1 MNNHGG
7 YLPSQGAGPVLPF
20 DPSGRLPA
28 HTGLTDVAFGRPV
41 KSESRFDV
49 NEIWRIL
56 AKWWWLITAIAVTC
70 LLAAIVIS
78 LLITPVYRAQSTI
91 EVNPEGVQ
99 VVGKGIGDIEPTAS
113 DDRAFLNTQ
122 AGLLKSRSLAERV
135 ARSTNLAND
144 ENFVS
149 QDLPRPVRETAVAGM
164 VMGSVNIAPQRD
176 SRLIGITI
184 EGTNPE
190 LTATLANAYA
200 DNFIQQNM
208 ERRYEATSYARN
220 FLQQRIAAVKTK
232 LEESERALVAYAQK
246 QGIITLAVDT
256 GGAGSVRQ
264 EQSIDAAT
272 LIQNN
277 NALAQ
282 ARSDRIAAEGRY
294 RQASGAQARSA
305 GITDPTVQ
313 ALQQQRSALEA
324 QYQQKLALFRP
335 EFPEMVQLRNQI
347 DTLAKEIATQRQAAS
362 GSAAGN
368 LQADYQAAVAR
379 ERALEAKVDQNKAAL
394 MDLRER
400 SIQYTI
406 LQRDVDT
413 QRSLYDALLQRFKEV
428 GVAGGVGANVVSVVD
443 RAQVPGG
450 PFKPNLPLNIA
461 LGLFIGLL
469 LGLGTAF
476 AIEWIDDTIKTPDDL
491 AAKLG
496 LASLGVIPGVGKG
509 LAVRE
514 QLEDPRSQ
522 VSEAYQSVRTALQFS
537 TDHGVPRSLLVTST
551 RASEGKSSTAL
562 ALAQTLASLG
572 SSVLLVDADLR
583 KPTFRG
589 PSSTSQGLSSL
600 LAGSDKVA
608 ECVHPTQMERLF
620 LLPAGPIPPN
630 PAELLAS
637 SRFREILTEALT
649 RFDHIII
656 DSPPVLGLADAP
668 MLASST
674 EGTLMVIE
682 AGAIRRAAALNAVNR
697 LRASEAR
704 LMGAILTKFNAL
716 KVGYGYGYGYGYGE
730 DAYAYRE
737 GDEPKKQIEL
747 LKSS

>member
-7 YLPSQGAGPVLPF
+7 YLPNQGAVMPF

-28 HTGLTDVAFGRPV
+28 HTGLTDVAFGRPA
-41 KSESRFDV
+41 KSDSRFDI
-49 NEIWRIL
+49 NEIWRIV
-56 AKWWWLITAIAVTC
+56 AKWWWLITGIAVAC

-78 LLITPVYRAQSTI
+78 LMITPLYRAQATI

-99 VVGKGIGDIEPTAS
+99 VVDQKMGEVQPSQGNSRE
-113 DDRAFLNTQ
+113 FLNTQ
-122 AGLLKSRSLAERV
+122 VGLLKSRSLAERV
-135 ARSTNLAND
+135 ARSTNLANNEALFD
-144 ENFVS
+144 
-149 QDLPRPVRETAVAGM
+149 QDLPRQAREGAAAGM
-164 VMGSVNIAPQRD
+164 VQGSVTVAPQRD
-176 SRLIGITI
+176 SALIQIAV
-184 EGTNPE
+184 EGANPE
-190 LTATLANAYA
+190 LTARLANAYA
-200 DNFIQQNM
+200 DNFIQSNM

-232 LEESERALVAYAQK
+232 LEQSERQLVAYAQK
-246 QGIITLAVDT
+246 QGIITLSVDT
-256 GGAGSVRQ
+256 GGTGSVRQ

-272 LIQNN
+272 LIQTN
-277 NALAQ
+277 NALSA
-282 ARSDRIAAEGRY
+282 AKSDRIAAEQRF
-294 RQASGAQARSA
+294 RQAAGAQSQVAAIS
-305 GITDPTVQ
+305 DPTVQ
-313 ALQQQRSALEA
+313 GLGQQRATLEA
-324 QYQQKLALFRP
+324 EYQQKLALYKP
-335 EFPEMVQLRNQI
+335 DFPEMVQLRSRI
-347 DTLAKEIATQRQAAS
+347 DSLGKEIARQRSSVS
-362 GSAAGN
+362 GSTSGS
-368 LQADYQAAVAR
+368 LRADYQAALAR
-379 ERALEAKVDQNKAAL
+379 ENALQAKVNEGKAGL
-394 MDLRER
+394 MALRER

-406 LQRDVDT
+406 LQREVDT
-413 QRSLYDALLQRFKEV
+413 NRSLYDALLQRFKEV

-450 PFKPNLPLNIA
+450 PFKPNLPLNIM
-461 LGLFIGLL
+461 IGLCIGL
-469 LGLGTAF
+469 MLGLGTAF
-476 AIEWIDDTIKTPDDL
+476 SIEWIDDTIKTPDDL
-491 AAKLG
+491 GTKLG

-572 SSVLLVDADLR
+572 ASVLLIDADLR

-620 LLPAGPIPPN
+620 LLPSGPIPPN

-637 SRFREILTEALT
+637 GRFKEILDEALQ

-697 LRASEAR
+697 LRASDAR

-716 KVGYGYGYGYGYGE
+716 KVGYGYGYGYGD

-737 GDEPKKQIEL
+737 GDSPKKQIEL
-747 LKSS
+747 LKG

>member
-1 MNNHGG
+1 M
-7 YLPSQGAGPVLPF
+7 PF

-28 HTGLTDVAFGRPV
+28 HTGLTDVAFGRPA
-41 KSESRFDV
+41 KSESRFDI
-49 NEIWRIL
+49 NEIWRIV
-56 AKWWWLITAIAVTC
+56 AKWWWLITGIAIAC

-78 LLITPVYRAQSTI
+78 LMITPLYRAQATI
-91 EVNPEGVQ
+91 EVNPEGVE
-99 VVGKGIGDIEPTAS
+99 VVGKEIGEVQPS
-113 DDRAFLNTQ
+113 QSNSREFLNTQ
-122 AGLLKSRSLAERV
+122 VGLLKSRSLAERV
-135 ARSTNLAND
+135 ARSTNIAND
-144 ENFVS
+144 AAMFDQE
-149 QDLPRPVRETAVAGM
+149 QPRQAREAAAAGM
-164 VMGSVNIAPQRD
+164 VQGSVAIAPQRD
-176 SRLIGITI
+176 SSLIAIAV
-184 EGTNPE
+184 EGPNPE
-190 LTATLANAYA
+190 LTAKLANAYA
-200 DNFIQQNM
+200 DNFIQSNM

-220 FLQQRIAAVKTK
+220 FLQQRIAAVKTR
-232 LEESERALVAYAQK
+232 LEQSERQLVAYAQK
-246 QGIITLAVDT
+246 QGIITLSVDS
-256 GGAGSVRQ
+256 GGTGSVRQ

-272 LIQNN
+272 LVQTN
-277 NALAQ
+277 NALSA
-282 ARSDRIAAEGRY
+282 ARSDRIAAEQRY
-294 RQASGAQARSA
+294 RQGAGAQSNVAAIS
-305 GITDPTVQ
+305 DPTVQ
-313 ALQQQRSALEA
+313 GLGQQRAALEA
-324 QYQQKLALFRP
+324 QYQQKLALFKP
-335 EFPEMVQLRNQI
+335 DFPEMVQLRSQI
-347 DTLAKEIATQRQAAS
+347 DSLAKEIARQRSSVS
-362 GSAAGN
+362 GSTSN
-368 LQADYQAAVAR
+368 SLRADYQAALAR
-379 ERALEAKVDQNKAAL
+379 ENELQGKVNEGKAGLLA
-394 MDLRER
+394 LRER

-406 LQRDVDT
+406 LQREVDT
-413 QRSLYDALLQRFKEV
+413 NRSLYDALLQRFKEV

-450 PFKPNLPLNIA
+450 PFKPNLPLNIMI
-461 LGLFIGLL
+461 GLAVGLL

-476 AIEWIDDTIKTPDDL
+476 SIEWIDDTIKTPDDVGT
-491 AAKLG
+491 KLG

-572 SSVLLVDADLR
+572 ASVLLIDADLR

-600 LAGSDKVA
+600 LAGSEKVA

-620 LLPAGPIPPN
+620 LLPSGPIPPN

-637 SRFREILTEALT
+637 GRFKEILVEALAK
-649 RFDHIII
+649 FDHIII

-737 GDEPKKQIEL
+737 GDSPKKQIEL
-747 LKSS
+747 LKS

>member
-7 YLPSQGAGPVLPF
+7 YLPNQGGVLPF

-28 HTGLTDVAFGRPV
+28 HTGLTEVALGGRPV
-41 KSESRFDV
+41 KTESRFDI
-49 NEIWRIL
+49 NEIWRVV
-56 AKWWWLITAIAVTC
+56 AKWWWLITGIAIAC

-78 LLITPVYRAQSTI
+78 LMITPLYRAEATI
-91 EVNPEGVQ
+91 EVNPEGVE
-99 VVGKGIGDIEPTAS
+99 VVGKEIGDVQPSQGNSRE
-113 DDRAFLNTQ
+113 FLNTQ
-122 AGLLKSRSLAERV
+122 VGLLKSRSLAERV
-135 ARSTNLAND
+135 ARSTNVANNEALFD
-144 ENFVS
+144 
-149 QDLPRPVRETAVAGM
+149 QDTPRQAREAAAAGM
-164 VMGSVNIAPQRD
+164 VLSSVTVATQRD
-176 SRLIGITI
+176 SSLIAIAV
-184 EGTNPE
+184 EGPDPE
-190 LTATLANAYA
+190 LTARLANAYA
-200 DNFIQQNM
+200 DNFIQSNM

-220 FLQQRIAAVKTK
+220 FLQQRIAAVKGR
-232 LEESERALVAYAQK
+232 LEQSERQLVDYAQK

-272 LIQNN
+272 LVQTN
-277 NALAQ
+277 NALSA
-282 ARSDRIAAEGRY
+282 AKSDRIAAEQRF
-294 RQASGAQARSA
+294 RQASGAQSRAAVIS
-305 GITDPTVQ
+305 DPTIQ
-313 ALQQQRSALEA
+313 TLSQQRAALEA
-324 QYQQKLALFRP
+324 QYQQKLALFKP
-335 EFPEMVQLRNQI
+335 DFPEMVQLRSQI
-347 DTLAKEIATQRQAAS
+347 DSLAREIARHRSSVAGSAS
-362 GSAAGN
+362 GS
-368 LQADYQAAVAR
+368 LQADYQAALAR
-379 ERALEAKVDQNKAAL
+379 ENALQAKVNEGKAGLLA
-394 MDLRER
+394 LRER

-406 LQRDVDT
+406 LQREVDT
-413 QRSLYDALLQRFKEV
+413 NRSLYDALLQRFKEV

-450 PFKPNLPLNIA
+450 PFKPNLPLNIM
-461 LGLFIGLL
+461 IGLCIGIL

-476 AIEWIDDTIKTPDDL
+476 SIEWIDDTIKTPDDVGT
-491 AAKLG
+491 KLG

-572 SSVLLVDADLR
+572 ASVLLIDADLR

-589 PSSTSQGLSSL
+589 PSSTSHGLSSL

-608 ECVHPTQMERLF
+608 DCVHPTQMERLF
-620 LLPAGPIPPN
+620 LLPSGPIPPN

-637 SRFREILTEALT
+637 GRFKDILEEALT
-649 RFDHIII
+649 RFDHIIV

-668 MLASST
+668 MLASIT

-682 AGAIRRAAALNAVNR
+682 AGAIRRAAALNSVNR

-737 GDEPKKQIEL
+737 GDSPKKQIEL
-747 LKSS
+747 LKS

>member
-1 MNNHGG
+1 M
-7 YLPSQGAGPVLPF
+7 PF

-28 HTGLTDVAFGRPV
+28 HSGLTEVAFGGRPT
-41 KSESRFDV
+41 KSESRFDI
-49 NEIWRIL
+49 NEIWRIV
-56 AKWWWLITAIAVTC
+56 AKWWWLITGIAVAC

-78 LLITPVYRAQSTI
+78 LMITPLYRAQATI
-91 EVNPEGVQ
+91 EVNPEGVE
-99 VVGKGIGDIEPTAS
+99 VVGKEIGEVQPTQV
-113 DDRAFLNTQ
+113 DGRGFLNTQ
-122 AGLLKSRSLAERV
+122 VGLLKSRSLAERV
-135 ARSTNLAND
+135 ARSTNVAND
-144 ENFVS
+144 EAMFD
-149 QDLPRPVRETAVAGM
+149 QDLPRQAREAAAAGM
-164 VMGSVNIAPQRD
+164 VQGSVTIVPQRE
-176 SRLIGITI
+176 SSLIAIAV
-184 EGTNPE
+184 EGPNPE
-190 LTATLANAYA
+190 LASRLANAYA
-200 DNFIQQNM
+200 DNFIQSNM

-220 FLQQRIAAVKTK
+220 FLQQRIAAVKTR
-232 LEESERALVAYAQK
+232 LEQSERQLVAYAK
-246 QGIITLAVDT
+246 AQGILTLAVDT
-256 GGAGSVRQ
+256 GGTGSVRQ

-272 LIQNN
+272 LIQTN
-277 NALAQ
+277 NALSA
-282 ARSDRIAAEGRY
+282 AKSDRIAAEQRF
-294 RQASGAQARSA
+294 RQAAGAQSQVAAIS
-305 GITDPTVQ
+305 DPTVQ
-313 ALQQQRSALEA
+313 GLGQQRAQLEA
-324 QYQQKLALFRP
+324 QYQQKLALFKP
-335 EFPEMVQLRNQI
+335 DFPEMVQLRNQI
-347 DTLAKEIATQRQAAS
+347 DSLGKEIARQRSSVS
-362 GSAAGN
+362 GSTSNN
-368 LQADYQAAVAR
+368 LRAEYQAALAR
-379 ERALEAKVDQNKAAL
+379 ENALQAKVNEGKAGL
-394 MDLRER
+394 MALRER

-406 LQRDVDT
+406 LQREVDT
-413 QRSLYDALLQRFKEV
+413 NRSLYDALLQRFKEV

-443 RAQVPGG
+443 RAQVPGA
-450 PFKPNLPLNIA
+450 PFKPNLPLNIM
-461 LGLFIGLL
+461 IGLCIGL
-469 LGLGTAF
+469 VLGLGTAF
-476 AIEWIDDTIKTPDDL
+476 SIEWIDDTIKTPDDL
-491 AAKLG
+491 GTKLG

-509 LAVRE
+509 LTVRE

-562 ALAQTLASLG
+562 ALAQTLAGLG

-589 PSSTSQGLSSL
+589 PTSTSQGLSSL

-620 LLPAGPIPPN
+620 LLPSGPIPPN

-637 SRFREILTEALT
+637 SRFREILDEALLK
-649 RFDHIII
+649 FDHIII

-737 GDEPKKQIEL
+737 GDSPKKQIEL
-747 LKSS
+747 LKS

>member
-7 YLPSQGAGPVLPF
+7 YLPNQGAVMPF

-28 HTGLTDVAFGRPV
+28 HTGLTDVAFGRPA
-41 KSESRFDV
+41 KSDSRFDI
-49 NEIWRIL
+49 NEIWRIV
-56 AKWWWLITAIAVTC
+56 AKWWWLITGIAIAC

-78 LLITPVYRAQSTI
+78 LMITPQYRAQATI

-99 VVGKGIGDIEPTAS
+99 VVGKEMGEVQPNQMNN
-113 DDRAFLNTQ
+113 REFLNTQ
-122 AGLLKSRSLAERV
+122 VGLLKSRSLAERV
-135 ARSTNLAND
+135 ARSTNIAND
-144 ENFVS
+144 PAVIDQEIAARQARESAAARIVQSSVS
-149 QDLPRPVRETAVAGM
+149 IELMRE
-164 VMGSVNIAPQRD
+164 S
-176 SRLIGITI
+176 SLIGIAV
-184 EGTNPE
+184 EAPDPE
-190 LTATLANAYA
+190 LAAKLANAYA
-200 DNFIQQNM
+200 DNFIQSNM

-220 FLQQRIAAVKTK
+220 FLQQRIAAVKAR
-232 LEESERALVAYAQK
+232 LEQSERQLVAYAK
-246 QGIITLAVDT
+246 AQGILTLAVDS
-256 GGAGSVRQ
+256 GGTGSVRQ

-272 LIQNN
+272 LIQTN

-282 ARSDRIAAEGRY
+282 AKSDRIAAEQRF
-294 RQASGAQARSA
+294 RQGSGAQSRAAAIS
-305 GITDPTVQ
+305 DPTVQ
-313 ALQQQRSALEA
+313 ALGQQRAALEA
-324 QYQQKLALFRP
+324 QYQQKLALFKP

-347 DTLAKEIATQRQAAS
+347 DSLDKQIARQRSSVS
-362 GSAAGN
+362 GSASGT
-368 LQADYQAAVAR
+368 LQADYQAALAR
-379 ERALEAKVDQNKAAL
+379 ENALQAKVNEGKAGL
-394 MDLRER
+394 MALRER

-406 LQRDVDT
+406 LQREVDT
-413 QRSLYDALLQRFKEV
+413 NRSLYDALLQRFKEV

-443 RAQVPGG
+443 RAETPNG
-450 PFKPNLPLNIA
+450 PFKPNLPLNIMI
-461 LGLFIGLL
+461 GLFVGLL

-476 AIEWIDDTIKTPDDL
+476 SIEWIDDTVKTPDDVST
-491 AAKLG
+491 KLG

-509 LAVRE
+509 IAVRE

-562 ALAQTLASLG
+562 ALAQTLANLG
-572 SSVLLVDADLR
+572 ASVLLVDADLR

-600 LAGSDKVA
+600 LAGSDKIFD
-608 ECVHPTQMERLF
+608 CIHPTQVERLF
-620 LLPAGPIPPN
+620 LLPSGPIPPN

-637 SRFREILTEALT
+637 GRFKEIIDEALT
-649 RFDHIII
+649 RFDHIVI
-656 DSPPVLGLADAP
+656 DSAPVLGLADAP
-668 MLASST
+668 MLASSV

-737 GDEPKKQIEL
+737 GDSPKKQIEL
-747 LKSS
+747 LKG

>member
-7 YLPSQGAGPVLPF
+7 YLPNQGAGAVLPF

-28 HTGLTDVAFGRPV
+28 HTGLTDVAFGRPA
-41 KSESRFDV
+41 KSDSRFDI
-49 NEIWRIL
+49 NEIWRIV
-56 AKWWWLITAIAVTC
+56 AKWWWLITGIAVAC

-78 LLITPVYRAQSTI
+78 LMITPLYRAQATI

-99 VVGKGIGDIEPTAS
+99 VVGKEMGEVQPSEGN
-113 DDRAFLNTQ
+113 DRGFLNTQ
-122 AGLLKSRSLAERV
+122 VGLLKSRSLAERV
-135 ARSTNLAND
+135 ARSTNLANNEALFD
-144 ENFVS
+144 QDIPRQAREN
-149 QDLPRPVRETAVAGM
+149 AAAGM
-164 VMGSVNIAPQRD
+164 VQGSVTIAPQRD
-176 SRLIGITI
+176 SSLIGIAV
-184 EGTNPE
+184 ESANPE
-190 LTATLANAYA
+190 LAARLANAYA
-200 DNFIQQNM
+200 DDFIQSNM

-220 FLQQRIAAVKTK
+220 FLQQRIAAVKAK
-232 LEESERALVAYAQK
+232 LEQSERQLVAYAK
-246 QGIITLAVDT
+246 QMGILTLSVDT
-256 GGAGSVRQ
+256 GGTGSVRQ

-272 LIQNN
+272 LIQTN
-277 NALAQ
+277 NALAA
-282 ARSDRIAAEGRY
+282 ARSDRIAAEQRY
-294 RQASGAQARSA
+294 RQAAGAQSRVAAIS
-305 GITDPTVQ
+305 DPTVQ
-313 ALQQQRSALEA
+313 GLGQQRAALEA
-324 QYQQKLALFRP
+324 QYQQKLALYKP
-335 EFPEMVQLRNQI
+335 DFPEMVQLRSQI
-347 DTLAKEIATQRQAAS
+347 DSLGKEIARQSSSVS
-362 GSAAGN
+362 GSTSSS
-368 LQADYQAAVAR
+368 LQADYQAALAR
-379 ERALEAKVDQNKAAL
+379 ENALQAKVNEGKAGL
-394 MDLRER
+394 MALRER

-406 LQRDVDT
+406 LQREVDT
-413 QRSLYDALLQRFKEV
+413 NRSLYDALLQRFKEV

-443 RAQVPGG
+443 KAQVPGG
-450 PFKPNLPLNIA
+450 PFKPNLPLNIM
-461 LGLFIGLL
+461 IGLCIGML

-476 AIEWIDDTIKTPDDL
+476 SIEWIDDTIKTPDDL
-491 AAKLG
+491 GAKLG

-572 SSVLLVDADLR
+572 ASVLLIDADLR

-600 LAGSDKVA
+600 LAGSEKVA

-620 LLPAGPIPPN
+620 LLPSGPIPPN

-637 SRFREILTEALT
+637 GRFKEILDEALAK
-649 RFDHIII
+649 FDHIII

-697 LRASEAR
+697 LRASDAR

-737 GDEPKKQIEL
+737 GDQPKKQIEL
-747 LKSS
+747 LKG

>member
-7 YLPSQGAGPVLPF
+7 YLPNQGAVLPF
-20 DPSGRLPA
+20 DPSGRLPT
-28 HTGLTDVAFGRPV
+28 HTGLTDVAFGRPA
-41 KSESRFDV
+41 KTESRFDI
-49 NEIWRIL
+49 NEIWRII
-56 AKWWWLITAIAVTC
+56 AKWWWLITAIAVAC

-78 LLITPVYRAQSTI
+78 LMITPLYRAQATI
-91 EVNPEGVQ
+91 EVNPQGVK
-99 VVGKGIGDIEPTAS
+99 VVGEKMGDVQPDQIDS
-113 DDRAFLNTQ
+113 RAFLNTQ
-122 AGLLKSRSLAERV
+122 VGLLKSRSLAERV
-135 ARSTNLAND
+135 ARSTNLANNGELFD
-144 ENFVS
+144 
-149 QDLPRPVRETAVAGM
+149 QDQPRQAREGAAAGM
-164 VMGSVNIAPQRD
+164 VQGSVVITPQRD
-176 SRLIGITI
+176 SSLIAIAV
-184 EGTNPE
+184 EGANPE
-190 LTATLANAYA
+190 LAARLANAYA
-200 DNFIQQNM
+200 DNFIQSNM

-220 FLQQRIAAVKTK
+220 FLQQRIAAVKAK
-232 LEESERALVAYAQK
+232 LEERERALVDYAKQ
-246 QGIITLAVDT
+246 QGIITLSVDS

-264 EQSIDAAT
+264 EQSIDAVT
-272 LIQNN
+272 LIATN

-282 ARSDRIAAEGRY
+282 ARSDRIQAEQRF
-294 RQASGAQARSA
+294 RQAAPAQSRVAAIS
-305 GITDPTVQ
+305 DPTVQ
-313 ALQQQRSALEA
+313 ALNQQRAQLEA
-324 QYQQKLALFRP
+324 EYQQKLALFKP
-335 EFPEMVQLRNQI
+335 DFPEMVQLRNRI
-347 DTLAKEIATQRQAAS
+347 ETLTKEAGRQSSNVS
-362 GSAAGN
+362 GSTSGN
-368 LQADYQAAVAR
+368 LQAEYQAALAR
-379 ERALEAKVDQNKAAL
+379 ENALQAKVDQGKAAL
-394 MDLRER
+394 LALRER
-400 SIQYTI
+400 SVQYTI
-406 LQRDVDT
+406 LQRDVDS
-413 QRSLYDALLQRFKEV
+413 QRSIYDALLQRFKEV

-450 PFKPNLPLNIA
+450 PFKPNLPLNIM
-461 LGLFIGLL
+461 IGLAIGVI

-476 AIEWIDDTIKTPDDL
+476 SIEWIDDTIKTPDDVG
-491 AAKLG
+491 AKLG

-509 LAVRE
+509 IAVRE

-572 SSVLLVDADLR
+572 ASVLLIDADLR

-600 LAGSDKVA
+600 LAGSEKVA

-620 LLPAGPIPPN
+620 LLPSGPIPPN

-637 SRFREILTEALT
+637 GRFREILDEALT
-649 RFDHIII
+649 KFDHIIV

-697 LRASEAR
+697 LRASDAR

-716 KVGYGYGYGYGYGE
+716 KVGYGYGYGYGYG
-730 DAYAYRE
+730 DDVYSYRE
-737 GDEPKKQIEL
+737 GDSPKKQIEL
-747 LKSS
+747 LKG

>member
-7 YLPSQGAGPVLPF
+7 YLPNQGAVLPF

-28 HTGLTDVAFGRPV
+28 HTGLTDVAFGRPA
-41 KSESRFDV
+41 KTETRFDI
-49 NEIWRIL
+49 NEIWRIV
-56 AKWWWLITAIAVTC
+56 AKWWWLITGIAVAC

-78 LLITPVYRAQSTI
+78 LMITPLYRAQATI

-99 VVGKGIGDIEPTAS
+99 VVGKEIGEVQPTAGN
-113 DDRAFLNTQ
+113 DRAFLNTQ
-122 AGLLKSRSLAERV
+122 VGLLKSRSLAERV
-135 ARSTNLAND
+135 ARSTNLANNEALFD
-144 ENFVS
+144 
-149 QDLPRPVRETAVAGM
+149 QDSPRQAREGAAAGM
-164 VMGSVNIAPQRD
+164 VQGSVTIAPQRE
-176 SRLIGITI
+176 SSLIGIAI
-184 EGTNPE
+184 ESANPE
-190 LTATLANAYA
+190 LAARLANAYA
-200 DNFIQQNM
+200 DSFIQSNM

-220 FLQQRIAAVKTK
+220 FLQQRIAAVKTR
-232 LEESERALVAYAQK
+232 LEQSERQLVAYAQK
-246 QGIITLAVDT
+246 QGIITLSVDS
-256 GGAGSVRQ
+256 GGTGSVRQ

-272 LIQNN
+272 LIQTN
-277 NALAQ
+277 NALSA
-282 ARSDRIAAEGRY
+282 ARSDRIQAEQRF
-294 RQASGAQARSA
+294 RQAAGAQSQVAAIS
-305 GITDPTVQ
+305 DPTVQ
-313 ALQQQRSALEA
+313 GLGQQRAALEA
-324 QYQQKLALFRP
+324 QYQQKLALFKP
-335 EFPEMVQLRNQI
+335 DFPEMIQLRSQI
-347 DTLAKEIATQRQAAS
+347 DSLGKEIARQRSSVS
-362 GSAAGN
+362 GSTSNN
-368 LQADYQAAVAR
+368 LRADYQAALAR
-379 ERALEAKVDQNKAAL
+379 ENALQAKVNEGKAGL
-394 MDLRER
+394 MALRER

-406 LQRDVDT
+406 LQREVDT
-413 QRSLYDALLQRFKEV
+413 NRSLYDALLQRFKEV

-450 PFKPNLPLNIA
+450 PFKPNLPLNIMIG
-461 LGLFIGLL
+461 LGIGLL

-476 AIEWIDDTIKTPDDL
+476 SIEWIDDTIKTPDDVGT
-491 AAKLG
+491 KLG

-572 SSVLLVDADLR
+572 ASVLLVDADLR

-589 PSSTSQGLSSL
+589 PTSTSQGLSSL

-620 LLPAGPIPPN
+620 LLPSGPIPPN

-637 SRFREILTEALT
+637 GRFKEILDEALT

-697 LRASEAR
+697 LRASDAR

-737 GDEPKKQIEL
+737 GDQPKKQIEL
-747 LKSS
+747 LKS

>member
-1 MNNHGG
+1 M
-7 YLPSQGAGPVLPF
+7 PF

-28 HTGLTDVAFGRPV
+28 HTGLTDVAFGRPT
-41 KSESRFDV
+41 KSESRFDL
-49 NEIWRIL
+49 NEIWRIVT
-56 AKWWWLITAIAVTC
+56 KWWWLIAGIAIAC
-70 LLAAIVIS
+70 LLSAIVVS
-78 LLITPVYRAQSTI
+78 LMITPQYRAKSTI

-99 VVGKGIGDIEPTAS
+99 VVGKEIGDVQPNQMN
-113 DDRAFLNTQ
+113 DRAFINTQ
-122 AGLLKSRSLAERV
+122 VGLLKSRSLAERV

-144 ENFVS
+144 TSLFDQE
-149 QDLPRPVRETAVAGM
+149 QPRQVREGAAAGM
-164 VMGSVNIAPQRD
+164 VQGSVTITPPRD
-176 SRLIGITI
+176 STLIEIAV
-184 EGTNPE
+184 EGPNPD
-190 LTATLANAYA
+190 LTAKLANAYA
-200 DNFIQQNM
+200 DNFIQSNM

-220 FLQQRIAAVKTK
+220 FLQQRIAAVKTR
-232 LEESERALVAYAQK
+232 LEQSERQLVAYAK
-246 QGIITLAVDT
+246 AQGILTLAVDT
-256 GGAGSVRQ
+256 GGTGSVRQ

-272 LIQNN
+272 LIQTN

-282 ARSDRIAAEGRY
+282 AKSDRIAAEQRF
-294 RQASGAQARSA
+294 RQGAGAQSVAA
-305 GITDPTVQ
+305 GIADPTVQ
-313 ALQQQRSALEA
+313 ALGQQRAALEA
-324 QYQQKLALFRP
+324 QYQQKLALFKP
-335 EFPEMVQLRNQI
+335 EFPEMVQLRSQI
-347 DTLAKEIATQRQAAS
+347 DSLAREISRQRSNVS
-362 GSAAGN
+362 GSASN
-368 LQADYQAAVAR
+368 TLRADYQAAVAR
-379 ERALEAKVDQNKAAL
+379 ENELQAKVNEGKAGL
-394 MDLRER
+394 MALRER

-406 LQRDVDT
+406 LQREVDT
-413 QRSLYDALLQRFKEV
+413 NRSLYDALLQRYKEV

-443 RAQVPGG
+443 RAQVPNA

-461 LGLFIGLL
+461 IGLFLGVL

-476 AIEWIDDTIKTPDDL
+476 TIEWIDDTIKTPDDVGS
-491 AAKLG
+491 KLG

-572 SSVLLVDADLR
+572 ASVLLIDADLR

-600 LAGSDKVA
+600 LAGSEKVFD
-608 ECVHPTQMERLF
+608 CIHPTQMERLF
-620 LLPAGPIPPN
+620 LLPSGPIPPN

-637 SRFREILTEALT
+637 GRFKEILDEALT
-649 RFDHIII
+649 RFDHIVI
-656 DSPPVLGLADAP
+656 DSAPVLGLADAP
-668 MLASST
+668 MLASSV

-682 AGAIRRAAALNAVNR
+682 AGAIRRAAALNSVNR
-697 LRASEAR
+697 LRAADAR

-737 GDEPKKQIEL
+737 GDQPKKQIEL
-747 LKSS
+747 LKS

>member
-7 YLPSQGAGPVLPF
+7 YLPNQGAVLPF

-28 HTGLTDVAFGRPV
+28 HTGLTDVAFGRPA
-41 KSESRFDV
+41 KSESRFDI
-49 NEIWRIL
+49 NEIWRIV
-56 AKWWWLITAIAVTC
+56 AKWWWLIAGIAVAC

-78 LLITPVYRAQSTI
+78 LMITPLYRAQATI

-99 VVGKGIGDIEPTAS
+99 VVGKEIEQVQPTQGNS
-113 DDRAFLNTQ
+113 REFLNTQ
-122 AGLLKSRSLAERV
+122 VGLLKSRSLAERV

-144 ENFVS
+144 QALFD
-149 QDLPRPVRETAVAGM
+149 QDQPRAAREAAAAGM
-164 VMGSVNIAPQRD
+164 VQGSVSIAPQRD
-176 SRLIGITI
+176 SALIQIAV
-184 EGTNPE
+184 EGANPE
-190 LTATLANAYA
+190 LTARLANAYA
-200 DNFIQQNM
+200 ENFIQSNM

-220 FLQQRIAAVKTK
+220 FLQQRIAAVKAR
-232 LEESERALVAYAQK
+232 LEQSERQLVAYAK
-246 QGIITLAVDT
+246 AQGIITLAVDT
-256 GGAGSVRQ
+256 GGTGSVRQ

-272 LIQNN
+272 LVQTN
-277 NALAQ
+277 NALSA
-282 ARSDRIAAEGRY
+282 AKSDRIAAEQRF
-294 RQASGAQARSA
+294 RQAAGAQSQVAAIS
-305 GITDPTVQ
+305 DPTVQ
-313 ALQQQRSALEA
+313 GLGQQRAALEA
-324 QYQQKLALFRP
+324 QYQQKLALFKP
-335 EFPEMVQLRNQI
+335 DFPEMVQLRNQI
-347 DTLAKEIATQRQAAS
+347 DSLGKEIARQRSSVS
-362 GSAAGN
+362 GSTSNN
-368 LQADYQAAVAR
+368 LRAEYQAALAR
-379 ERALEAKVDQNKAAL
+379 ENALQAKVDEGKAGL
-394 MDLRER
+394 MALRER

-406 LQRDVDT
+406 LQREVDT
-413 QRSLYDALLQRFKEV
+413 NRSLYDALLQRFKEV

-450 PFKPNLPLNIA
+450 PFKPNLPLNIMI
-461 LGLFIGLL
+461 GLAVGLL

-476 AIEWIDDTIKTPDDL
+476 SIEWIDDTIKTPDDVGT
-491 AAKLG
+491 KLG

-562 ALAQTLASLG
+562 ALAQTLANLG
-572 SSVLLVDADLR
+572 ASVLLIDADLR

-589 PSSTSQGLSSL
+589 PTSTSQGLSSL
-600 LAGSDKVA
+600 LAGSEKVA

-620 LLPAGPIPPN
+620 LLPSGPIPPN

-637 SRFREILTEALT
+637 GRFKEILDEALT

-697 LRASEAR
+697 LRASDSR

-737 GDEPKKQIEL
+737 GDSPKKQIEL
-747 LKSS
+747 LKS

>member
-7 YLPSQGAGPVLPF
+7 YLPNQGAVMPF

-41 KSESRFDV
+41 KSDSRFDI
-49 NEIWRIL
+49 NEIWRIV
-56 AKWWWLITAIAVTC
+56 AKWWWLITGIAIAC

-78 LLITPVYRAQSTI
+78 LMITPEYRAQATI

-99 VVGKGIGDIEPTAS
+99 VVGKEMGEVQPTQMNQ
-113 DDRAFLNTQ
+113 REFLNTQ
-122 AGLLKSRSLAERV
+122 VGLLKSRSLAERV
-135 ARSTNLAND
+135 ARSTNVAND
-144 ENFVS
+144 PAVIDQEIAS
-149 QDLPRPVRETAVAGM
+149 RQARESAAARM
-164 VMGSVNIAPQRD
+164 VQGSVAVELMRD
-176 SRLIGITI
+176 SRLIGIAVEATD
-184 EGTNPE
+184 PE
-190 LTATLANAYA
+190 LAAKLANAYA
-200 DNFIQQNM
+200 DNFIQSNM

-220 FLQQRIAAVKTK
+220 FLQQRIAAVKAR
-232 LEESERALVAYAQK
+232 LEQSERQLVAYAK
-246 QGIITLAVDT
+246 AQGILTLAVDT
-256 GGAGSVRQ
+256 GGTGSVRQ

-272 LIQNN
+272 LVQTN

-282 ARSDRIAAEGRY
+282 AKSDRIAAEQRY
-294 RQASGAQARSA
+294 RQASGAQSRAA
-305 GITDPTVQ
+305 AIADPTVQ
-313 ALQQQRSALEA
+313 ALGQQRAALEA
-324 QYQQKLALFRP
+324 QYQQKLALFKP

-347 DTLAKEIATQRQAAS
+347 QSLDQQIARQRSSVSGSAS
-362 GSAAGN
+362 GS
-368 LQADYQAAVAR
+368 LQADYQAALAR
-379 ERALEAKVDQNKAAL
+379 ESELQAKVNEGKAGL
-394 MDLRER
+394 MALRER

-406 LQRDVDT
+406 LQREVDT
-413 QRSLYDALLQRFKEV
+413 NRSLYDALLQRFKEV

-443 RAQVPGG
+443 RAETPTG
-450 PFKPNLPLNIA
+450 PFKPNLPLNIMI
-461 LGLFIGLL
+461 GLFVGLL

-476 AIEWIDDTIKTPDDL
+476 SIEWIDDTVKTPDDVST
-491 AAKLG
+491 KLG

-562 ALAQTLASLG
+562 ALAQTLANLG
-572 SSVLLVDADLR
+572 ATVLLVDADLR

-600 LAGSDKVA
+600 LAGSDKIFD
-608 ECVHPTQMERLF
+608 CIHPTQVERLF
-620 LLPAGPIPPN
+620 LLPSGPIPPN

-637 SRFREILTEALT
+637 GRFKEIIDEALT
-649 RFDHIII
+649 RFDHIVI
-656 DSPPVLGLADAP
+656 DSAPVLGLADAP
-668 MLASST
+668 MLASSV

-737 GDEPKKQIEL
+737 GDSPKKQIEL
-747 LKSS
+747 LKG

>member
-7 YLPSQGAGPVLPF
+7 YLPNQAALPF

-28 HTGLTDVAFGRPV
+28 HTGLTDVAFGRAA
-41 KSESRFDV
+41 KSESRFDI
-49 NEIWRIL
+49 NEVWRII

-78 LLITPVYRAQSTI
+78 LMITPEYRAQSTI

-99 VVGKGIGDIEPTAS
+99 VVGKGVGDIQPVNSS
-113 DDRAFLNTQ
+113 DREFLNTQ

-135 ARSTNLAND
+135 SRSTNLASND
-144 ENFVS
+144 AVVD
-149 QDLPRPVRETAVAGM
+149 QDLPRPVRESAAAAT
-164 VMGSVNIAPQRD
+164 VMGSVDITQQRD
-176 SRLIGITI
+176 SRLIGISI
-184 EGTNPE
+184 ESTDPE
-190 LTATLANAYA
+190 LAAKLANSYA

-220 FLQQRIAAVKTK
+220 FLQQRIAAVKGK
-232 LEESERALVAYAQK
+232 LEESERALVDYAQK
-246 QGIITLAVDT
+246 QGIITLTVDS
-256 GGAGSVRQ
+256 GGADSPKQ

-272 LIQNN
+272 LVQNN
-277 NALAQ
+277 LALSQ
-282 ARSDRIAAEGRY
+282 ARSERIAAEQRF
-294 RQASGAQARSA
+294 RQAAGAQARAATIS
-305 GITDPTVQ
+305 DPTVQ
-313 ALQQQRSALEA
+313 ILQQQRAALEA
-324 QYQQKLALFRP
+324 QYQQKLALFKP
-335 EFPEMVQLRNQI
+335 DFPEMVQLRNQI
-347 DTLAKEIATQRQAAS
+347 DTLSKEITTHSRNVSGSAS
-362 GSAAGN
+362 GS
-368 LQADYQAAVAR
+368 LQADYQAALAR
-379 ERALEAKVDQNKAAL
+379 ENALQAKVNQGKAAL
-394 MDLRER
+394 LDLRER

-406 LQRDVDT
+406 LQREVDT
-413 QRSLYDALLQRFKEV
+413 NRSLYDALLQRFKEV

-443 RAQVPGG
+443 RARVPNA

-461 LGLFIGLL
+461 LGLFIGIL
-469 LGLGTAF
+469 LGFGTAF

-491 AAKLG
+491 ATKLG
-496 LASLGVIPGVGKG
+496 LASLGVIPAVGKG
-509 LAVRE
+509 LAVRD

-572 SSVLLVDADLR
+572 ATVLLLDADLR

-600 LAGSDKVA
+600 LAGSENIA
-608 ECVHPTQMERLF
+608 ECVHPTQVERLF
-620 LLPAGPIPPN
+620 LLPSGPIPPN

-637 SRFREILTEALT
+637 GRFKEILDEVLGK
-649 RFDHIII
+649 FDHVVI
-656 DSPPVLGLADAP
+656 DGPPVLGLADAP

-682 AGAIRRAAALNAVNR
+682 AGAVRRAAVLNAVNR
-697 LRASEAR
+697 LRFAEAR
-704 LMGAILTKFNAL
+704 VMGGILTKFNAL

-730 DAYAYRE
+730 DVYAYRE

>member
-7 YLPSQGAGPVLPF
+7 YLPNQGAVMPF
-20 DPSGRLPA
+20 DPSGRMPA
-28 HTGLTDVAFGRPV
+28 HTGLTDVAFGRTS
-41 KSESRFDV
+41 KSESRFDI
-49 NEIWRIL
+49 NEIWRIV
-56 AKWWWLITAIAVTC
+56 AKWWWLIAGIAIAC

-78 LLITPVYRAQSTI
+78 LMITPQYRAESTI

-99 VVGKGIGDIEPTAS
+99 VVGKEIGEVQPTETNS
-113 DDRAFLNTQ
+113 REFLNTQ
-122 AGLLKSRSLAERV
+122 VGLLKSRSLAERV
-135 ARSTNLAND
+135 ARSTNIANEATMFD
-144 ENFVS
+144 QEGS
-149 QDLPRPVRETAVAGM
+149 SRQEREVAAARL
-164 VMGSVNIAPQRD
+164 VQGSVTVAPQRD
-176 SRLIGITI
+176 SSLIAIAVVG
-184 EGTNPE
+184 PDAA
-190 LTATLANAYA
+190 LTAKLANAYA
-200 DNFIQQNM
+200 DNFIQSNM

-220 FLQQRIAAVKTK
+220 FLQQRIAAVKGR
-232 LEESERALVAYAQK
+232 LEQSERQLVAYAK
-246 QGIITLAVDT
+246 AQGIITLAVDT
-256 GGAGSVRQ
+256 GGTGSIRQ

-272 LIQNN
+272 LIQTN
-277 NALAQ
+277 NALSA
-282 ARSDRIAAEGRY
+282 AKSDRIAAEQRF
-294 RQASGAQARSA
+294 RQASGAQSRAA
-305 GITDPTVQ
+305 AINDPTVQ
-313 ALQQQRSALEA
+313 ALNQQRAQFEA
-324 QYQQKLALFRP
+324 QYQQKLALYKP

-347 DTLAKEIATQRQAAS
+347 DSLGKEIARQRSNVS
-362 GSAAGN
+362 GSASGT
-368 LQADYQAAVAR
+368 LQADYQAALAR
-379 ERALEAKVDQNKAAL
+379 ENALQAKVNEGKAGL
-394 MDLRER
+394 MALRER

-406 LQRDVDT
+406 LQREVDT
-413 QRSLYDALLQRFKEV
+413 NRSLYDALLQRFKEV

-443 RAQVPGG
+443 RAQLPTG
-450 PFKPNLPLNIA
+450 PFKPNLPLNIII
-461 LGLFIGLL
+461 GLCVGLL

-476 AIEWIDDTIKTPDDL
+476 SIEWIDDTIKTPDDVGT
-491 AAKLG
+491 KLG

-537 TDHGVPRSLLVTST
+537 TDHGVPRSLLITST

-572 SSVLLVDADLR
+572 ASVLLIDADLR

-600 LAGSDKVA
+600 LAGSEKVA

-620 LLPAGPIPPN
+620 LLPSGPIPPN

-637 SRFREILTEALT
+637 SRFKEILEEALT

-682 AGAIRRAAALNAVNR
+682 AGAIRRAAALNSVNR
-697 LRASEAR
+697 LRASDAR

-737 GDEPKKQIEL
+737 GDSPKKQIEI
-747 LKSS
+747 LKS

>member
-7 YLPSQGAGPVLPF
+7 YLPNQGAVLPF

-28 HTGLTDVAFGRPV
+28 HTGLSDVAFGRPA
-41 KSESRFDV
+41 KSEHRFDI
-49 NEIWRIL
+49 NEMWRII
-56 AKWWWLITAIAVTC
+56 AKWWWLIAAIAVTC

-78 LLITPVYRAQSTI
+78 LMITPEYRAQSTI

-99 VVGKGIGDIEPTAS
+99 VVGKGVGDIQPVESS
-113 DDRAFLNTQ
+113 DREFLNTQ
-122 AGLLKSRSLAERV
+122 SGLLKSRSLAERV
-135 ARSTNLAND
+135 ARSTNLANNEAVVD
-144 ENFVS
+144 
-149 QDLPRPVRETAVAGM
+149 QDLPLPVRERVAAAT
-164 VMGSVNIAPQRD
+164 VMGSVSIAPQRE
-176 SRLIGITI
+176 SRLIGIAI
-184 EGTNPE
+184 ESTNPE
-190 LTATLANAYA
+190 LAAKLANAYA
-200 DNFIQQNM
+200 NDFIQQNM

-220 FLQQRIAAVKTK
+220 FLQQRIAAVKGK
-232 LEESERALVAYAQK
+232 LEESERALVDYAQK
-246 QGIITLAVDT
+246 QGIITLTVDS
-256 GGAGSVRQ
+256 GGTDTPKQ

-272 LIQNN
+272 LVQNN

-282 ARSDRIAAEGRY
+282 ARSDRIAAEQRY
-294 RQASGAQARSA
+294 RQASGASSRAAVIS
-305 GITDPTVQ
+305 DPTVQ
-313 ALQQQRSALEA
+313 VLQQQRAALEA
-324 QYQQKLALFRP
+324 QYQQKLALFKP
-335 EFPEMVQLRNQI
+335 DFPEMVQLRNQI
-347 DTLAKEIATQRQAAS
+347 DTLGREIASQTRNVAGSAS
-362 GSAAGN
+362 GS

-379 ERALEAKVDQNKAAL
+379 ENALQAKVNQGKAAL
-394 MDLRER
+394 LSLRER

-406 LQRDVDT
+406 LQREVDT
-413 QRSLYDALLQRFKEV
+413 NRSLYDALLQRFKEV

-443 RAQVPGG
+443 QARTPTA

-461 LGLFIGLL
+461 LGLFIGVL
-469 LGLGTAF
+469 LGFGTAF

-491 AAKLG
+491 ATKLG
-496 LASLGVIPGVGKG
+496 LASLGVIPVVGKG

-537 TDHGVPRSLLVTST
+537 TDHGVPRGLLVTST

-572 SSVLLVDADLR
+572 ATVLLLDADLR

-600 LAGSDKVA
+600 LAGSEKVA

-620 LLPAGPIPPN
+620 LLPSGPIPPN

-637 SRFREILTEALT
+637 GRFKEILDEVLT
-649 RFDHIII
+649 RFDHVVI
-656 DSPPVLGLADAP
+656 DGPPVLGLADAP

-682 AGAIRRAAALNAVNR
+682 AGAVRRAAVLNAINR
-697 LRASEAR
+697 LRFAEAR
-704 LMGAILTKFNAL
+704 VMGGILTKFNAV

-730 DAYAYRE
+730 EIYAYRE

-747 LKSS
+747 LKS

>member
-7 YLPSQGAGPVLPF
+7 YLPNQGAVLPF
-20 DPSGRLPA
+20 DSSGRLPA
-28 HTGLTDVAFGRPV
+28 HTGLTDVAFGRPD
-41 KSESRFDV
+41 KSDSRFDI
-49 NEIWRIL
+49 NEIWRIV
-56 AKWWWLITAIAVTC
+56 AKWWWLIAGIAVAC
-70 LLAAIVIS
+70 LLAAIVLS
-78 LLITPVYRAQSTI
+78 LLITPLFRAQATI

-99 VVGKGIGDIEPTAS
+99 VVGKEIGEVQPNQLDN
-113 DDRAFLNTQ
+113 RGFLNTQ
-122 AGLLKSRSLAERV
+122 VGLLKSRSLAERV
-135 ARSTNLAND
+135 ARSTNLANNAD
-144 ENFVS
+144 MFD
-149 QDLPRPVRETAVAGM
+149 QDQLRPAREAAAAGL
-164 VMGSVNIAPQRD
+164 VQGSVEIQPQRD
-176 SRLIGITI
+176 SSLITI
-184 EGTNPE
+184 SVESDNPE
-190 LTATLANAYA
+190 LAARLANAYA
-200 DNFIQQNM
+200 DNFIQSNM

-220 FLQQRIAAVKTK
+220 FLQQRIAAVKAR
-232 LEESERALVAYAQK
+232 LEQSERQLVDYAQK
-246 QGIITLAVDT
+246 QGIITLTVDS
-256 GGAGSVRQ
+256 GGTGSVRQ

-272 LIQNN
+272 LIQTNN
-277 NALAQ
+277 SLAQ
-282 ARSDRIAAEGRY
+282 AKSDRIAAEQRF
-294 RQASGAQARSA
+294 RQGAGAQSRAAAIS
-305 GITDPTVQ
+305 DPTVQ
-313 ALQQQRSALEA
+313 ALGQQRAQLEA
-324 QYQQKLALFRP
+324 QYQQKLALFKP
-335 EFPEMVQLRNQI
+335 EFPEMVQLRSQI
-347 DTLAKEIATQRQAAS
+347 DSLDKEIARQRSSVS
-362 GSAAGN
+362 GSASGT
-368 LQADYQAAVAR
+368 LQADYQAALAR
-379 ERALEAKVDQNKAAL
+379 ENALQAKVNEGKAGL
-394 MDLRER
+394 MALRER

-406 LQRDVDT
+406 LQREVDT
-413 QRSLYDALLQRFKEV
+413 NRSLYDALLQRFKEV

-450 PFKPNLPLNIA
+450 PFKPNLPLNIMIG
-461 LGLFIGLL
+461 LGIGLL

-476 AIEWIDDTIKTPDDL
+476 SIEWIDDTIKTPDDVGT
-491 AAKLG
+491 KLG
-496 LASLGVIPGVGKG
+496 LASLGVIPGVAKG

-522 VSEAYQSVRTALQFS
+522 ISEAYQSVRTALQFS

-572 SSVLLVDADLR
+572 ASVLLIDADLR

-600 LAGSDKVA
+600 LAGSEKVA
-608 ECVHPTQMERLF
+608 ECVHSTQMERLF
-620 LLPAGPIPPN
+620 LLPSGPIPPN

-637 SRFREILTEALT
+637 ARFKEILDEALQ
-649 RFDHIII
+649 RFDHIVI

-737 GDEPKKQIEL
+737 GDSPKKQIEL
-747 LKSS
+747 LKG

>member
-7 YLPSQGAGPVLPF
+7 YLPNQGAILPF

-28 HTGLTDVAFGRPV
+28 NSGLTDVAFGRPA
-41 KSESRFDV
+41 KSDSRFDI
-49 NEIWRIL
+49 NEIWRIV
-56 AKWWWLITAIAVTC
+56 AKWWWLITAIAVAC

-78 LLITPVYRAQSTI
+78 LMITPLYRAQATI
-91 EVNPEGVQ
+91 EVNPQGVQ
-99 VVGKGIGDIEPTAS
+99 VVGKEVGEVQPDQSNSRE
-113 DDRAFLNTQ
+113 FLNTQ
-122 AGLLKSRSLAERV
+122 VGLLKSRSLAERV
-135 ARSTNLAND
+135 ARSTNLANNEALFD
-144 ENFVS
+144 
-149 QDLPRPVRETAVAGM
+149 QDLPRQAREGAAAGM
-164 VMGSVNIAPQRD
+164 IQGSVTIAPQRD
-176 SRLIGITI
+176 SSLIAISV
-184 EGTNPE
+184 EGDNPE
-190 LTATLANAYA
+190 LTARLANAYA
-200 DNFIQQNM
+200 DNFIQSNM

-220 FLQQRIAAVKTK
+220 FLQQRIAAVKGR
-232 LEESERALVAYAQK
+232 LEQSERQLVEYAK
-246 QGIITLAVDT
+246 AQGIITLSVDT
-256 GGAGSVRQ
+256 GGTGSVRQ

-272 LIQNN
+272 LIQTN

-282 ARSDRIAAEGRY
+282 AKSDRIAAEQRF
-294 RQASGAQARSA
+294 RQAAGAQSRVAVIS
-305 GITDPTVQ
+305 DPTVQ
-313 ALQQQRSALEA
+313 ALGQQRAQLEA
-324 QYQQKLALFRP
+324 QYQQKLALFKP
-335 EFPEMVQLRNQI
+335 DFPEMIQLRNQI
-347 DTLAKEIATQRQAAS
+347 DTLDKEIARQRSTVA
-362 GSAAGN
+362 GSTSGN
-368 LQADYQAAVAR
+368 LQAEYQAARAR
-379 ERALEAKVDQNKAAL
+379 ENELQAKVNEGKAAL
-394 MDLRER
+394 MALRER

-406 LQRDVDT
+406 LQREVDT
-413 QRSLYDALLQRFKEV
+413 NRSLYDALLQRFKEV

-450 PFKPNLPLNIA
+450 PFKPNLPLNIMI
-461 LGLFIGLL
+461 GLAVGLL

-476 AIEWIDDTIKTPDDL
+476 SIEWIDDTIKTPDDVGT
-491 AAKLG
+491 KLG

-509 LAVRE
+509 IAVRE

-572 SSVLLVDADLR
+572 ASVLLIDADLR

-600 LAGSDKVA
+600 LAGSEKVA

-620 LLPAGPIPPN
+620 LLPSGPIPPN

-637 SRFREILTEALT
+637 GRFKEILDEALQ

-697 LRASEAR
+697 LRASDAR

-716 KVGYGYGYGYGYGE
+716 KVGYGYGYGYGYG
-730 DAYAYRE
+730 DDIYAYRE
-737 GDEPKKQIEL
+737 GDSPKKQIEL
-747 LKSS
+747 LKS

>member
-7 YLPSQGAGPVLPF
+7 YLPNQAALPF

-28 HTGLTDVAFGRPV
+28 HTGLTDVAFGRPG
-41 KSESRFDV
+41 KPDSRFDI
-49 NEIWRIL
+49 NEVWRIV

-78 LLITPVYRAQSTI
+78 LMITPEYRAQSTI

-99 VVGKGIGDIEPTAS
+99 VVGKGVGDIQPMNS
-113 DDRAFLNTQ
+113 NDREFLNTQ

-135 ARSTNLAND
+135 ARSTNLAGND
-144 ENFVS
+144 SIVD
-149 QDLPRPVRETAVAGM
+149 QDLPRDVRENAAASI
-164 VMGSVNIAPQRD
+164 VMGSVGIIQQRD
-176 SRLIGITI
+176 SRLLGISVESTD
-184 EGTNPE
+184 PA
-190 LTATLANAYA
+190 LAAKLANSYA

-220 FLQQRIAAVKTK
+220 FLQQRIGAVKSK
-232 LEESERALVAYAQK
+232 LEESERALVDYAQK
-246 QGIITLAVDT
+246 QGIITLTVDSGGVDT
-256 GGAGSVRQ
+256 PKQ

-272 LIQNN
+272 LVQNN
-277 NALAQ
+277 LALSQ
-282 ARSDRIAAEGRY
+282 ARSERIAAEQRF
-294 RQASGAQARSA
+294 RQASGAQARVA
-305 GITDPTVQ
+305 VIADPTVQ
-313 ALQQQRSALEA
+313 VLQQQRAALEA
-324 QYQQKLALFRP
+324 QYQQKLALFKP
-335 EFPEMVQLRNQI
+335 DFPEMVQLRNQI
-347 DTLAKEIATQRQAAS
+347 DTLAKEIASHTRNVS
-362 GSAAGN
+362 GSTSGA

-379 ERALEAKVDQNKAAL
+379 ENELQAKVNQGKAAL
-394 MDLRER
+394 LDLRAR

-406 LQRDVDT
+406 LQREVDT
-413 QRSLYDALLQRFKEV
+413 NRSLYDALLQRYKEV

-443 RAQVPGG
+443 RARVPTA

-461 LGLFIGLL
+461 LGLFIGIL
-469 LGLGTAF
+469 LGFGTAF

-491 AAKLG
+491 ATKLG
-496 LASLGVIPGVGKG
+496 LASLGVVPAVGKG
-509 LAVRE
+509 LAVRD

-522 VSEAYQSVRTALQFS
+522 VSEAYQSIRTALQFS

-562 ALAQTLASLG
+562 ALAQTLANLG
-572 SSVLLVDADLR
+572 ASVLLLDADLR

-589 PSSTSQGLSSL
+589 PSSTSHGLSSL
-600 LAGSDKVA
+600 LAGSGSVA

-620 LLPAGPIPPN
+620 LLPSGPIPPN

-637 SRFREILTEALT
+637 GRFKEILDEVLT
-649 RFDHIII
+649 KFDHVVI
-656 DSPPVLGLADAP
+656 DGPPVLGLADAP

-682 AGAIRRAAALNAVNR
+682 AGVVRRAAVLNAVNR
-697 LRASEAR
+697 LRFAEAR
-704 LMGAILTKFNAL
+704 VMGGILTKFNAT
-716 KVGYGYGYGYGYGE
+716 KVGYGYGYGYGYGD

>member
-7 YLPSQGAGPVLPF
+7 YLPNQGAGPILPF

-28 HTGLTDVAFGRPV
+28 HTGLTDVAFGRPA
-41 KSESRFDV
+41 KSESRFDI
-49 NEIWRIL
+49 NEIWRII

-78 LLITPVYRAQSTI
+78 LMITPQYRAQATI

-99 VVGKGIGDIEPTAS
+99 VVGKDIGDIQPSSA
-113 DDRAFLNTQ
+113 DDRGFINTQ

-149 QDLPRPVRETAVAGM
+149 QDLPRPVRENAVAGM
-164 VMGSVNIAPQRD
+164 VQGAVAISPQRD
-176 SRLIGITI
+176 SRLIAIAV
-184 EGTNPE
+184 ESPNPE
-190 LTATLANAYA
+190 LAAKLANAYA
-200 DNFIQQNM
+200 DSFIQSNM

-220 FLQQRIAAVKTK
+220 FLQQRIAAVKAK
-232 LEESERALVAYAQK
+232 LEETERALVDYAQK

-272 LIQNN
+272 LVQNN

-282 ARSDRIAAEGRY
+282 ARSDRIAAEGRF

-305 GITDPTVQ
+305 AISDPTVQ
-313 ALQQQRSALEA
+313 SLQQQRASLEA
-324 QYQQKLALFRP
+324 KYQQNLALYKP
-335 EFPEMVQLRNQI
+335 DFPEMVQLRNQI
-347 DTLAKEIATQRQAAS
+347 DTLVREIASQRQNVS
-362 GSAAGN
+362 GSTSGA
-368 LQADYQAAVAR
+368 LQADYQAALAR
-379 ERALEAKVDQNKAAL
+379 ERSLEAKVNENKAAL
-394 MDLRER
+394 MDLRGR

-406 LQRDVDT
+406 LQREVDT
-413 QRSLYDALLQRFKEV
+413 NRSLYDALLQRFKEV

-461 LGLFIGLL
+461 IGLFIGLL
-469 LGLGTAF
+469 LGFGTAF

-572 SSVLLVDADLR
+572 SSVLLIDADLR

-600 LAGSDKVA
+600 
-608 ECVHPTQMERLF
+608 
-620 LLPAGPIPPN
+620 
-630 PAELLAS
+630 
-637 SRFREILTEALT
+637 
-649 RFDHIII
+649 
-656 DSPPVLGLADAP
+656 
-668 MLASST
+668 
-674 EGTLMVIE
+674 
-682 AGAIRRAAALNAVNR
+682 
-697 LRASEAR
+697 
-704 LMGAILTKFNAL
+704 
-716 KVGYGYGYGYGYGE
+716 
-730 DAYAYRE
+730 
-737 GDEPKKQIEL
+737 
-747 LKSS
+747 

>member
-7 YLPSQGAGPVLPF
+7 YLPNQGAGAVLPF

-28 HTGLTDVAFGRPV
+28 HTGLTDVAFGRPA
-41 KSESRFDV
+41 KTDSRFDI
-49 NEIWRIL
+49 NEIWRIV
-56 AKWWWLITAIAVTC
+56 AKWWWLITGIAVAC

-78 LLITPVYRAQSTI
+78 LMITPLYRAQSTI
-91 EVNPEGVQ
+91 EVNPEGVK
-99 VVGKGIGDIEPTAS
+99 VVSEKMGEVQPSAGN
-113 DDRAFLNTQ
+113 DRAFLNTQ
-122 AGLLKSRSLAERV
+122 VGLLKSRSLAERV
-135 ARSTNLAND
+135 ARSTNLANNEALFD
-144 ENFVS
+144 
-149 QDLPRPVRETAVAGM
+149 QDLPRQAREGAAAGL
-164 VMGSVNIAPQRD
+164 VQGSVTVAPQRD
-176 SRLIGITI
+176 SSLISIAV
-184 EGTNPE
+184 ESDNPE
-190 LTATLANAYA
+190 LAARLANAYA
-200 DNFIQQNM
+200 DNFIQSNM

-220 FLQQRIAAVKTK
+220 FLQQRIAAVKTR
-232 LEESERALVAYAQK
+232 LEQSERQLVDYAK
-246 QGIITLAVDT
+246 KMGIITFSVDT
-256 GGAGSVRQ
+256 GGTGSVRQ

-272 LIQNN
+272 LIQTNN
-277 NALAQ
+277 NLSAAK
-282 ARSDRIAAEGRY
+282 SDRIAAEQRY
-294 RQASGAQARSA
+294 RQAAGAQSRVAAIS
-305 GITDPTVQ
+305 DPTVQ
-313 ALQQQRSALEA
+313 GLGQQRAALEA
-324 QYQQKLALFRP
+324 QYQQKLALYKP
-335 EFPEMVQLRNQI
+335 DFPEMVQLRSQI
-347 DTLAKEIATQRQAAS
+347 DSLSKEIARQSSSVS
-362 GSAAGN
+362 GSTSSS
-368 LQADYQAAVAR
+368 LQADYQAALAR
-379 ERALEAKVDQNKAAL
+379 ENALQAKVNEGKAAL
-394 MDLRER
+394 LALRER

-406 LQRDVDT
+406 LQREVDT
-413 QRSLYDALLQRFKEV
+413 NRSLYDALLQRFKEV

-450 PFKPNLPLNIA
+450 PFKPNLPLNIMIG
-461 LGLFIGLL
+461 LGIGLL

-476 AIEWIDDTIKTPDDL
+476 SIEWIDDTIKTPDDL
-491 AAKLG
+491 GTKLG

-562 ALAQTLASLG
+562 ALAQTLANLG
-572 SSVLLVDADLR
+572 ASVLLIDADLR

-589 PSSTSQGLSSL
+589 PTSTSQGLSSL
-600 LAGSDKVA
+600 LAGSDKVS

-620 LLPAGPIPPN
+620 LLPSGPIPPN

-637 SRFREILTEALT
+637 GRFKEILDEALQ
-649 RFDHIII
+649 RFDHIVI

-697 LRASEAR
+697 LRASDAR

-716 KVGYGYGYGYGYGE
+716 KVGYGYGYGYGYGD

-737 GDEPKKQIEL
+737 GDSPKKQIEL
-747 LKSS
+747 LKG

>member
-7 YLPSQGAGPVLPF
+7 YLPNQGAVLPF

-28 HTGLTDVAFGRPV
+28 HTGLTDVAFGRPA
-41 KSESRFDV
+41 KSDSKFDL
-49 NEIWRIL
+49 NEIWRIV
-56 AKWWWLITAIAVTC
+56 AKWWWLITGIAVAC

-78 LLITPVYRAQSTI
+78 LMITPLYRAQATI

-99 VVGKGIGDIEPTAS
+99 VVGKEIGEVQPNQTNE
-113 DDRAFLNTQ
+113 RAFLNTQ
-122 AGLLKSRSLAERV
+122 VGLLKSRSLAERV
-135 ARSTNLAND
+135 ARSTNVANNEALFD
-144 ENFVS
+144 QDQPRQAREAGAAGFV
-149 QDLPRPVRETAVAGM
+149 Q
-164 VMGSVNIAPQRD
+164 GSVTVAPQRD
-176 SRLIGITI
+176 SSLIAISI
-184 EGTNPE
+184 EGPNPE
-190 LTATLANAYA
+190 LAARLANAYA
-200 DNFIQQNM
+200 DNFIQSNM

-220 FLQQRIAAVKTK
+220 FLQQRIAAVKTR
-232 LEESERALVAYAQK
+232 LEQSERQLVAYAK
-246 QGIITLAVDT
+246 AQGIITLVVDS
-256 GGAGSVRQ
+256 GGVGSVRQ
-264 EQSIDAAT
+264 EQSIDAET
-272 LIQNN
+272 LIQTN
-277 NALAQ
+277 NALSA
-282 ARSDRIAAEGRY
+282 AKSDRIAAEQRY
-294 RQASGAQARSA
+294 RQAAGAQSRVAAIS
-305 GITDPTVQ
+305 DPTVQ
-313 ALQQQRSALEA
+313 SLGQQRAALEA
-324 QYQQKLALFRP
+324 QYQQKLALFKP
-335 EFPEMVQLRNQI
+335 EFPEMVQLRSQI
-347 DTLAKEIATQRQAAS
+347 DSLVKEIARQTSNVVGSTS
-362 GSAAGN
+362 GSLRADYDAALAREN
-368 LQADYQAAVAR
+368 ALQA
-379 ERALEAKVDQNKAAL
+379 KVNEGKAGL
-394 MDLRER
+394 MALRER

-406 LQRDVDT
+406 LQREVDT
-413 QRSLYDALLQRFKEV
+413 NRSLYDALLQRFKEV

-443 RAQVPGG
+443 RAEVPGA
-450 PFKPNLPLNIA
+450 PFKPNLPLNIMI
-461 LGLFIGLL
+461 GLAVGLL

-476 AIEWIDDTIKTPDDL
+476 SIEWIDDTIKTPDDL
-491 AAKLG
+491 GTKLG

-562 ALAQTLASLG
+562 ALAQTLANLG
-572 SSVLLVDADLR
+572 ASVLLIDADLR

-620 LLPAGPIPPN
+620 LLPSGPIPPN

-637 SRFREILTEALT
+637 GRFKEILEEALT
-649 RFDHIII
+649 KFDHIII

-697 LRASEAR
+697 LRASDAR

-737 GDEPKKQIEL
+737 GDSPKKQIEL
-747 LKSS
+747 LKS

>member
-7 YLPSQGAGPVLPF
+7 YLPNQGAVMPF
-20 DPSGRLPA
+20 DPSGRLPG
-28 HTGLTDVAFGRPV
+28 HTGLTDVAFGRPA
-41 KSESRFDV
+41 KSDSRFDI
-49 NEIWRIL
+49 NEIWRIV
-56 AKWWWLITAIAVTC
+56 AKWWWLITAIAVAC

-78 LLITPVYRAQSTI
+78 LMITPLYRAQATI

-99 VVGKGIGDIEPTAS
+99 VVDQKMGEVQPSQGSSRE
-113 DDRAFLNTQ
+113 FLNTQ
-122 AGLLKSRSLAERV
+122 VGLLKSRSLAERV

-144 ENFVS
+144 NAIFDQE
-149 QDLPRPVRETAVAGM
+149 QPRQAREGAAAGL
-164 VMGSVNIAPQRD
+164 VQGSVTITPQRD
-176 SRLIGITI
+176 SALIAISV
-184 EGTNPE
+184 EGPNPE
-190 LTATLANAYA
+190 LTAKLANAYA
-200 DNFIQQNM
+200 DNFIQSNM

-220 FLQQRIAAVKTK
+220 FLQQRIAAVKAK
-232 LEESERALVAYAQK
+232 LEQSERQLVAYAK
-246 QGIITLAVDT
+246 QMGILTLSVDT

-272 LIQNN
+272 LIQTNN
-277 NALAQ
+277 SLAQ
-282 ARSDRIAAEGRY
+282 ARSDRIAAEQRF
-294 RQASGAQARSA
+294 RQASGAQSRAA
-305 GITDPTVQ
+305 GIADPTVQ
-313 ALQQQRSALEA
+313 ALGQQKAQLEA
-324 QYQQKLALFRP
+324 QYQQKLALFKP
-335 EFPEMVQLRNQI
+335 DFPEMVQLRNQI
-347 DTLAKEIATQRQAAS
+347 DSLDKEISRQRSNVAGSAS
-362 GSAAGN
+362 GS
-368 LQADYQAAVAR
+368 LQADYQAALAR
-379 ERALEAKVDQNKAAL
+379 ENALQAKVNEGKAGL
-394 MDLRER
+394 MALRER

-406 LQRDVDT
+406 LQREVDT
-413 QRSLYDALLQRFKEV
+413 NRSLYDALLQRFKEV

-443 RAQVPGG
+443 RAQIPGG
-450 PFKPNLPLNIA
+450 PFKPNLPLNIMI
-461 LGLFIGLL
+461 GLAVGLL

-476 AIEWIDDTIKTPDDL
+476 SIEWIDDTIKTPDDVGT
-491 AAKLG
+491 KLG

-572 SSVLLVDADLR
+572 ASVLLIDADLR

-620 LLPAGPIPPN
+620 LLPSGPIPPN

-637 SRFREILTEALT
+637 GRFKEILDEALQ

-697 LRASEAR
+697 LRASDAR

-716 KVGYGYGYGYGYGE
+716 KVGYGYGYGYGYG
-730 DAYAYRE
+730 DDIYAYRE
-737 GDEPKKQIEL
+737 GDSPKKQIEL
-747 LKSS
+747 LKS

>member
-7 YLPSQGAGPVLPF
+7 YLPNQGAVMPF

-28 HTGLTDVAFGRPV
+28 HTGLTDVAFGRPT

-49 NEIWRIL
+49 NEMWRIV
-56 AKWWWLITAIAVTC
+56 AKWWWLITGIAIAC

-78 LLITPVYRAQSTI
+78 LMITPLYRAQATI

-99 VVGKGIGDIEPTAS
+99 VVGKEIGEVQPNQQDG
-113 DDRAFLNTQ
+113 RAFLNTQ
-122 AGLLKSRSLAERV
+122 VGLLKSRSLAERV
-135 ARSTNLAND
+135 ARSTNVANNEALFD
-144 ENFVS
+144 
-149 QDLPRPVRETAVAGM
+149 QDLPRQAREAAAAGM
-164 VMGSVNIAPQRD
+164 VQGAVTVATQRD
-176 SRLIGITI
+176 SSLIGIAV
-184 EGTNPE
+184 EGPNPE
-190 LTATLANAYA
+190 LTARLANAYA
-200 DNFIQQNM
+200 DNFIQSNM

-220 FLQQRIAAVKTK
+220 FLQQRIAAVKGR
-232 LEESERALVAYAQK
+232 LEQSERQLVAYARQ
-246 QGIITLAVDT
+246 QGILTLSVDT
-256 GGAGSVRQ
+256 GGTGTSRQ

-272 LIQNN
+272 LIQTN

-282 ARSDRIAAEGRY
+282 ARSDRIAAEQRF
-294 RQASGAQARSA
+294 RQAAGAQATVAATS
-305 GITDPTVQ
+305 DPTVQ
-313 ALQQQRSALEA
+313 GLGQQRAALEA
-324 QYQQKLALFRP
+324 QYQQKLALFKP
-335 EFPEMVQLRNQI
+335 DFPEMVQLRSQI
-347 DTLAKEIATQRQAAS
+347 DSLGKEIARQRSTVS
-362 GSAAGN
+362 GSTSNSLRADYLAAQAREN
-368 LQADYQAAVAR
+368 ELQA
-379 ERALEAKVDQNKAAL
+379 KVEQGKAGL
-394 MDLRER
+394 MALRER

-406 LQRDVDT
+406 LQREVDT
-413 QRSLYDALLQRFKEV
+413 NRSLYDALLQRFKEV

-450 PFKPNLPLNIA
+450 PFKPNLPLNIM
-461 LGLFIGLL
+461 IGLCVGL
-469 LGLGTAF
+469 MLGLGTAF
-476 AIEWIDDTIKTPDDL
+476 TIEWIDDTIKTPDDL
-491 AAKLG
+491 GNKLG

-509 LAVRE
+509 IAVRE

-562 ALAQTLASLG
+562 ALAQTLANLG
-572 SSVLLVDADLR
+572 ASVLLIDADLR

-589 PSSTSQGLSSL
+589 PSSTSHGLSSL
-600 LAGSDKVA
+600 LAGSEKVFD
-608 ECVHPTQMERLF
+608 CIHPTQMERLF
-620 LLPAGPIPPN
+620 LLPSGPIPPN

-637 SRFREILTEALT
+637 GRFKEILDEALT
-649 RFDHIII
+649 RFDHIVI
-656 DSPPVLGLADAP
+656 DSAPVLGLADAP
-668 MLASST
+668 MLASSV

-737 GDEPKKQIEL
+737 GDTPKKQIEL
-747 LKSS
+747 LKG

>member
-7 YLPSQGAGPVLPF
+7 YLPNQGAVLPF

-41 KSESRFDV
+41 KAESRFDI
-49 NEIWRIL
+49 NEIWRIV
-56 AKWWWLITAIAVTC
+56 AKWWWLITAIAVAC

-78 LLITPVYRAQSTI
+78 LMITPLYRAQATI
-91 EVNPEGVQ
+91 EVNPQGVQ
-99 VVGKGIGDIEPTAS
+99 VVGEKVGEVQPDQANSRE
-113 DDRAFLNTQ
+113 FLNTQ
-122 AGLLKSRSLAERV
+122 VGLLKSRSLAERV
-135 ARSTNLAND
+135 ARSTNLANNEAMFD
-144 ENFVS
+144 
-149 QDLPRPVRETAVAGM
+149 QDLPRAAREGAAAGM
-164 VMGSVNIAPQRD
+164 VQGSVTIAPQRD
-176 SRLIGITI
+176 SSLIAIAV
-184 EGTNPE
+184 EGASPE
-190 LTATLANAYA
+190 LTARLANAYA
-200 DNFIQQNM
+200 DNFIQSNM

-220 FLQQRIAAVKTK
+220 FLQQRIAAVKGR
-232 LEESERALVAYAQK
+232 LEQSERQLVEYAK
-246 QGIITLAVDT
+246 AQGIITLSVDT

-272 LIQNN
+272 LVQTN
-277 NALAQ
+277 NALSA
-282 ARSDRIAAEGRY
+282 AKSDRIAAEQRY
-294 RQASGAQARSA
+294 RQAAGAQSRVAVIS
-305 GITDPTVQ
+305 DPTVQ
-313 ALQQQRSALEA
+313 ALGQQRAQLEA
-324 QYQQKLALFRP
+324 QYQQKLALFKP
-335 EFPEMVQLRNQI
+335 DFPEMVQLRNQI
-347 DTLAKEIATQRQAAS
+347 DSLDKEISRQRSTVAGSTS
-362 GSAAGN
+362 GS
-368 LQADYQAAVAR
+368 LQAEYQAALAR
-379 ERALEAKVDQNKAAL
+379 ERELQAKVNEGKAGL
-394 MDLRER
+394 MALRER

-406 LQRDVDT
+406 LQREVDT
-413 QRSLYDALLQRFKEV
+413 NRSLYDALLQRFKEV

-450 PFKPNLPLNIA
+450 PFKPNLPLNIMI
-461 LGLFIGLL
+461 GLCIGLL

-476 AIEWIDDTIKTPDDL
+476 SIEWIDDTIKTPDDL
-491 AAKLG
+491 GTKLG

-572 SSVLLVDADLR
+572 ASVLLIDADLR

-620 LLPAGPIPPN
+620 LLPSGPIPPN

-637 SRFREILTEALT
+637 GRFKEILEEALQ

-697 LRASEAR
+697 LRASDAR

-716 KVGYGYGYGYGYGE
+716 KVGYGYGYGYGYG
-730 DAYAYRE
+730 DDIYAYRE
-737 GDEPKKQIEL
+737 GDSPKKQIEL
-747 LKSS
+747 LKS

>member
-7 YLPSQGAGPVLPF
+7 YLPNQGAGPILPF

-28 HTGLTDVAFGRPV
+28 HTGLTDIAFGRPA

-49 NEIWRIL
+49 NEIWRII
-56 AKWWWLITAIAVTC
+56 AKWWWLITALAVTC
-70 LLAAIVIS
+70 LLAAVVIS
-78 LLITPVYRAQSTI
+78 LMITPQYRAQSTI

-99 VVGKGIGDIEPTAS
+99 VVGKEMGDIQPRS
-113 DDRAFLNTQ
+113 GNDREFLNTQ

-144 ENFVS
+144 ENFVD
-149 QDLPRPVRETAVAGM
+149 QDLPRPVRENAVAGM
-164 VMGSVNIAPQRD
+164 VMGSVDIAVQRD
-176 SRLIGITI
+176 SRLIAISI
-184 EGTNPE
+184 ENPDPA
-190 LTATLANAYA
+190 LAARLANAYA
-200 DNFIQQNM
+200 DSFIQSNM

-220 FLQQRIAAVKTK
+220 FLQQRIATVKGK
-232 LEESERALVAYAQK
+232 LEETERALVDYAEK
-246 QGIITLAVDT
+246 QGIITLAVDN

-272 LIQNN
+272 LVQTN

-294 RQASGAQARSA
+294 REAAGAQARSA
-305 GITDPTVQ
+305 AIADPTVQ
-313 ALQQQRSALEA
+313 ALQQQRATLEA
-324 QYQQKLALFRP
+324 KYQQNLGIYRP
-335 EFPEMVQLRNQI
+335 EFPEMVQLRSQI
-347 DTLAKEIATQRQAAS
+347 DSLAKEIASQRSNVS
-362 GSAAGN
+362 GSASGA

-379 ERALEAKVDQNKAAL
+379 ENALQAKVNQGKAGL
-394 MDLRER
+394 QDLRKR

-406 LQRDVDT
+406 LQREVDT
-413 QRSLYDALLQRFKEV
+413 NRSLYDALLQRFKEV

-443 RAQVPGG
+443 RAQVPGA

-461 LGLFIGLL
+461 LGLFIGVL
-469 LGLGTAF
+469 LGFGTAF

-491 AAKLG
+491 ASKLG
-496 LASLGVIPGVGKG
+496 LASLGVIPVVGKG
-509 LAVRE
+509 IAVRE

-562 ALAQTLASLG
+562 ALAQTLANLG
-572 SSVLLVDADLR
+572 ASVLLIDADLR

-600 LAGSDKVA
+600 LAGSDKIS

-620 LLPAGPIPPN
+620 LLPSGPIPPN

-637 SRFREILTEALT
+637 GRFGEVLKEALKT
-649 RFDHIII
+649 FDHIII
-656 DSPPVLGLADAP
+656 DSAPVLGLADAP

-682 AGAIRRAAALNAVNR
+682 AGSIRRAAALNAVNR

-704 LMGAILTKFNAL
+704 LIGAILTKFNAV

-747 LKSS
+747 LKG

>member
-7 YLPSQGAGPVLPF
+7 YLPNQGAVMPF
-20 DPSGRLPA
+20 DPSGRMPA
-28 HTGLTDVAFGRPV
+28 HTGLTDVAFGRPN
-41 KSESRFDV
+41 KSESRFDI
-49 NEIWRIL
+49 NEIWRVV
-56 AKWWWLITAIAVTC
+56 AKWWWLIAGIAIAC

-78 LLITPVYRAQSTI
+78 LMITPLYRAEATI

-99 VVGKGIGDIEPTAS
+99 VVGKEIGDVQPNQMN
-113 DDRAFLNTQ
+113 DRAFINTQ
-122 AGLLKSRSLAERV
+122 VGLLKSRSLAERV
-135 ARSTNLAND
+135 ARSTNIAND
-144 ENFVS
+144 ATIFDQE
-149 QDLPRPVRETAVAGM
+149 QPRQVREGAAAGM
-164 VMGSVNIAPQRD
+164 VQSSVTITPPRD
-176 SRLIGITI
+176 STLIAIAV
-184 EGTNPE
+184 EGANPE
-190 LTATLANAYA
+190 LTAKLANAYA
-200 DNFIQQNM
+200 DNFIQSNM

-220 FLQQRIAAVKTK
+220 FLQQRIAAVKTR
-232 LEESERALVAYAQK
+232 LEQTERELVAYAQK
-246 QGIITLAVDT
+246 QGIITLTVDS
-256 GGAGSVRQ
+256 GGTGSVRQ

-272 LIQNN
+272 LVQTN
-277 NALAQ
+277 NALSEAK
-282 ARSDRIAAEGRY
+282 SDRIAAEQRF
-294 RQASGAQARSA
+294 RQGAGAQSRAA
-305 GITDPTVQ
+305 AINDPTVQ
-313 ALQQQRSALEA
+313 TLNQQRAQLEA
-324 QYQQKLALFRP
+324 QYQQKLALFKP
-335 EFPEMVQLRNQI
+335 EFPEMVQLRSQI
-347 DTLAKEIATQRQAAS
+347 DSLGTEIARQRSNVS
-362 GSAAGN
+362 GSASGT
-368 LQADYQAAVAR
+368 LQADYQAALAR
-379 ERALEAKVDQNKAAL
+379 ENALQAKVNEGKAGLLA
-394 MDLRER
+394 LRER

-406 LQRDVDT
+406 LQREVDT
-413 QRSLYDALLQRFKEV
+413 NRSLYDALLQRFKEV

-450 PFKPNLPLNIA
+450 PFKPNLPLNIII
-461 LGLFIGLL
+461 GLAVGLL

-476 AIEWIDDTIKTPDDL
+476 SIEWIDDTIKTPDDVGT
-491 AAKLG
+491 KLG

-537 TDHGVPRSLLVTST
+537 TDHGVPRSLLITST

-572 SSVLLVDADLR
+572 ASVLLIDADLR

-620 LLPAGPIPPN
+620 LLPSGPIPPN

-637 SRFREILTEALT
+637 GRFKEILEEALT

-682 AGAIRRAAALNAVNR
+682 AGAIRRAAALNSVNR
-697 LRASEAR
+697 LRASDAR

-737 GDEPKKQIEL
+737 GDSPKKQIEI
-747 LKSS
+747 LKS

>member
-7 YLPSQGAGPVLPF
+7 YLPNQGAVLPF

-28 HTGLTDVAFGRPV
+28 HTGLTDVAFGRPA
-41 KSESRFDV
+41 KSDSRFDI
-49 NEIWRIL
+49 NEIWRIV
-56 AKWWWLITAIAVTC
+56 AKWWWLIAGIAVAC

-78 LLITPVYRAQSTI
+78 LMITPLYRATATI

-99 VVGKGIGDIEPTAS
+99 VVGKEIGDVQPTAS
-113 DDRAFLNTQ
+113 NDRAFLNTQ
-122 AGLLKSRSLAERV
+122 VGLLKSRSLAERV

-144 ENFVS
+144 GSLFD
-149 QDLPRPVRETAVAGM
+149 QDSPRQAREGAAAGM
-164 VMGSVNIAPQRD
+164 VQGSVTIALQRD
-176 SRLIGITI
+176 SALIGIAM
-184 EGTNPE
+184 ESPNPE
-190 LTATLANAYA
+190 LAARLANSYA
-200 DNFIQQNM
+200 DGFIQSNM

-220 FLQQRIAAVKTK
+220 FLQQRIAAVKTR
-232 LEESERALVAYAQK
+232 LEQSERQLVAYAK
-246 QGIITLAVDT
+246 AQGIITLAVDT

-272 LIQNN
+272 LIQTN
-277 NALAQ
+277 NALSA
-282 ARSDRIAAEGRY
+282 AKSDRIAAEQRF
-294 RQASGAQARSA
+294 RQAAGAQSNVAAIS
-305 GITDPTVQ
+305 DPTVQ
-313 ALQQQRSALEA
+313 GLGQQRAALEA
-324 QYQQKLALFRP
+324 QYQQKLALYKP
-335 EFPEMVQLRNQI
+335 DFPEMVQLRSQI
-347 DTLAKEIATQRQAAS
+347 DSLATEITRQRSAVS
-362 GSAAGN
+362 GSTSN
-368 LQADYQAAVAR
+368 SLRADYQAALAR
-379 ERALEAKVDQNKAAL
+379 ENALQAKVNEGKAGL
-394 MDLRER
+394 MALRER

-406 LQRDVDT
+406 LQREVDT
-413 QRSLYDALLQRFKEV
+413 NRSLYDALLQRFKEV

-450 PFKPNLPLNIA
+450 PFKPNLPLNIM
-461 LGLFIGLL
+461 IGLAIGIL

-476 AIEWIDDTIKTPDDL
+476 SIEWIDDTIKTPDDVGT
-491 AAKLG
+491 KLG

-509 LAVRE
+509 LAVRD

-537 TDHGVPRSLLVTST
+537 TDHGVPRSLLITST

-572 SSVLLVDADLR
+572 ASVLLIDADLR

-620 LLPAGPIPPN
+620 LLPSGPIPPN

-637 SRFREILTEALT
+637 GRFKEILDEALQ
-649 RFDHIII
+649 RFDHIVI

-697 LRASEAR
+697 LRASDAR

-716 KVGYGYGYGYGYGE
+716 KVGYGYGYGYGYGD

-737 GDEPKKQIEL
+737 GDSPKKQIEL
-747 LKSS
+747 LKG